1 MGDVGN
7 NGAYARLR
15 AQATSMRRKAES
27 VGNKLQTIAED
38 IAKKYGA
45 RVTPINYKSVDSI
58 VRKAKGE
65 ANGIKDIKDSYRT
78 TIIADNVSILH
89 TLTIKADFHKP
100 ANTYKE
106 DNTLLYIN

>member
-27 VGNKLQTIAED
+27 VGDKLQAIAEG

-45 RVTPINYKSVDSI
+45 KVTPINYKSVDSI

-78 TIIADNVSILH
+78 TIIADKGSIP
-89 TLTIKADFHKP
+89 KNHKRP
-100 ANTYKE
+100 SRQIQR
-106 DNTLLYIN
+106 L

>member
-27 VGNKLQTIAED
+27 VGNKLQAIAEG

-45 RVTPINYKSVDSI
+45 RVTPINFDYVQSIIDSKDMVAI
-58 VRKAKGE
+58 QVKINDLHHNQSRAKKYGFQKQYE
-65 ANGIKDIKDSYRT
+65 KCT
-78 TIIADNVSILH
+78 TALAMMGKFFPH
-89 TLTIKADFHKP
+89 
-100 ANTYKE
+100 E
-106 DNTLLYIN
+106 EG

>member
-27 VGNKLQTIAED
+27 VGNKLQAIAEG

-65 ANGIKDIKDSYRT
+65 ANGIKDIKDSYR
-78 TIIADNVSILH
+78 
-89 TLTIKADFHKP
+89 
-100 ANTYKE
+100 NTENNKRP
-106 DNTLLYIN
+106 